1 MKANQH
7 RMKLKQNMANNV
19 QTVSFTDHLFYEH
32 SMRKFKRLQ
41 LWCSNRRDS
50 AKQVIVT
57 SGLVKASLKKLSE
70 FSTHQQ
76 NQDILH
82 CMFCPE
88 GCMWLAFSAKAP
100 LDGLHG
106 HTHFT
111 NAYCSYCSDC
121 FSPSAFPI

>member
-88 GCMWLAFSAKAP
+88 GCM
-100 LDGLHG
+100 
-106 HTHFT
+106 
-111 NAYCSYCSDC
+111 
-121 FSPSAFPI
+121 